1 MTIWAVGPVNGEA
14 RAFIQSSNPADI
26 LGQMKEGET
35 LSPIPGNL
43 DQDVVII
50 LRENMQYNIQ
60 E

>member
-1 MTIWAVGPVNGEA
+1 MTVWAVGPVDGEA

-35 LSPIPGNL
+35 LSPITGNVP
-43 DQDVVII
+43 QDVVVI
-50 LRENMQYNIQ
+50 LRENMQYDIQ

>member
-1 MTIWAVGPVNGEA
+1 MTVWAVGPVDGEA

-35 LSPIPGNL
+35 LSPIVGSVP
-43 DQDVVII
+43 QDVVVI
-50 LRENMQYNIQ
+50 LRENMQYDIQ